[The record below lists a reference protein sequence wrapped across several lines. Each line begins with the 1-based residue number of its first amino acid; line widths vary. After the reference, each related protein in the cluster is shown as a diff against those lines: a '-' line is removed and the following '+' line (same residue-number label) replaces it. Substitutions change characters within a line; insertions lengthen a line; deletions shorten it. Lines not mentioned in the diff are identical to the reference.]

1 MPRSSKTQGHG
12 GTCRPEA
19 RLRAFKEPVSITAE
33 GVAVP
38 LVAVSGAC
46 LGTEV
51 ALGAASLP
59 FGTVVV
65 VSQVI
70 TLIQV

>member
-1 MPRSSKTQGHG
+1 MYYKVIVA
-12 GTCRPEA
+12 CRPEA
-19 RLRAFKEPVSITAE
+19 RLRAFKEPVSVTAE

-38 LVAVSGAC
+38 LAAVSGAC

-59 FGTVVV
+59 FGTAVVG
-65 VSQVI
+65 SQV
-70 TLIQV
+70 LF